1 MQDSSAQPDKAR
13 LSRTQR
19 LMMAVYAA
27 TVFVGA
33 FLLFQVQPLIGKFI
47 LPWFGGSPEVWTTC
61 MLFFQV
67 LLLAGYAYAHVIV
80 TYLPRPGQA
89 TIHIVLLV
97 AAVALLPILPA
108 ATWNP
113 DSTENPMVHIL
124 LLLTL
129 CVGLPY
135 FILSATGPLIQGWFS
150 RTLPHKSPYRLYSLS
165 NAASLLALVSYPL
178 VVEPLLSRQVQART
192 WGWGLAVFALLSTAA
207 ALLLW
212 THKPAGHKTGE
223 TRHPGIA
230 TTPRPDRRR
239 WLLWLAL
246 PAGASVVLL
255 AVTNK
260 ICQDITVVPLFW
272 VLPLAVYLLS
282 FIICFHSERWY
293 ARNVWVSAFILSFIA
308 LIAVTAL
315 TAEISAAWYILI
327 HTAALFACCMVFH
340 GELYRIRPDAK
351 HLTGFY
357 LMIATGGALGG
368 FFVVVVAPLIFN
380 TYFELYVGL
389 LMCCLFVLLS
399 DRAGT
404 FASGKRRVVW
414 VCLICSAGVAG
425 FVMQDNKLGLRGKAI
440 ATERNFFGVLTVW
453 ERESKNPARHHF
465 VMQHGTTNHGLQ
477 FADPAKH
484 AEPTAYYSRKSGVG
498 LAMQYMSRKDNRRV
512 GIIGL
517 GVGTIAAYGRP
528 GDHFTFYEINP
539 EVERQAK
546 EYFTYLADCKAKV
559 DVILGDAR
567 LTLERLDNQ
576 QFDLLVL
583 DAFTGDAVP
592 VHLLTKEA
600 FEIYLGHLKPDGL
613 IAMHIST
620 NHVDL
625 QSVVRRLAAHF
636 ALPTAWIETHR
647 NDAKGIFDSDW
658 IILARGKEFQSH
670 PQIKISKTEYKAPLE
685 NISLWTD
692 NHANLFQV
700 LK

>member
-1 MQDSSAQPDKAR
+1 MQDSSAQPDNAR
-13 LSRTQR
+13 IGHWQR
-19 LMMAVYAA
+19 LMMAVFAA

-67 LLLAGYAYAHVIV
+67 LLLAGYAYAHLVV
-80 TYLPRPGQA
+80 TYFPRSLQA
-89 TIHIVLLV
+89 TIQIVLLV

-108 ATWNP
+108 ATWKP
-113 DSTENPMVHIL
+113 DGTESPMVHIL
-124 LLLTL
+124 LLLTV

-135 FILSATGPLIQGWFS
+135 FILSATGPLIQGWFG
-150 RTLPHKSPYRLYSLS
+150 RTLPGKSPYRLYSLS
-165 NAASLLALVSYPL
+165 NAASLLALLSYPL
-178 VVEPLLSRQVQART
+178 VVEPLLARQTQAQV
-192 WGWGLAVFALLSTAA
+192 WGWGLTAFALLSIAA

-212 THKPAGHKTGE
+212 THKPAGDKTCR
-223 TRHPGIA
+223 TKHTA
-230 TTPRPDRRR
+230 TPAPRPDRRR

-293 ARNVWVSAFILSFIA
+293 VRNVWVTAFILSFIA
-308 LIAVTAL
+308 LVAATSL
-315 TAEISAAWYILI
+315 TAEISAAWYIFI
-327 HTAALFACCMVFH
+327 HTAALFTCCMVFH
-340 GELYRIRPDAK
+340 GELYAIRPDAK

-399 DRAGT
+399 ESTGAVGSAR
-404 FASGKRRVVW
+404 RRVVW
-414 VCLICSAGVAG
+414 ICLICIAGAAG
-425 FVMQDNKLGLRGKAI
+425 FVMQSKRLGLGGKAI
-440 ATERNFFGVLTVW
+440 AADRNFFGILTVW
-453 ERESKNPARHHF
+453 EKEPDDPARHHF
-465 VMQHGTTNHGLQ
+465 VMQHGMTNHGLQ
-477 FADPAKH
+477 FTDPARRT
-484 AEPTAYYSRKSGVG
+484 EPAAYFSRKSGVG
-498 LAMQYMSRKDNRRV
+498 LAMQYTSHKDNRRV

-517 GVGTIAAYGRP
+517 GVGTIAAYARQ

-539 EVERQAK
+539 QVEHQAR
-546 EYFTYLADCKAKV
+546 EYFTYLADCKGKV

-567 LTLERLDNQ
+567 LTLERLPSE

-600 FEIYLGHLKPDGL
+600 FDIYLKHLNPNGL

-636 ALPTAWIETHR
+636 GLSTAWIETHR

-658 IILARGKEFQSH
+658 IILARNKDFQSN
-670 PQIKISKTEYKAPLE
+670 PQIKTATTQYKNPPKD
-685 NISLWTD
+685 ISLWTD
-692 NHANLFQV
+692 NHANLLQV

>member
-1 MQDSSAQPDKAR
+1 MI
-13 LSRTQR
+13 
-19 LMMAVYAA
+19 AVYAA

-67 LLLAGYAYAHVIV
+67 LLLAGYAYAHLVV
-80 TYLPRPGQA
+80 TYLPRPLQA

-108 ATWNP
+108 ATWRP
-113 DSTENPMVHIL
+113 VDTENPMVHIL
-124 LLLTL
+124 LLLTV

-135 FILSATGPLIQGWFS
+135 FILSATGPLIQGWFG

-165 NAASLLALVSYPL
+165 NTASLLALVSYPL
-178 VVEPLLSRQVQART
+178 VVEPLLARQPQARA
-192 WGWGLAVFALLSTAA
+192 WGWGLAVFAMLSTAA

-212 THKPAGHKTGE
+212 TSSSKPSRPGE
-223 TRHPGIA
+223 TKHTA
-230 TTPRPDRRR
+230 TSMPRPDRRR
-239 WLLWLAL
+239 GLLWIAL

-293 ARNVWVSAFILSFIA
+293 VRNVWVTAFILSFIA
-308 LIAVTAL
+308 LVAATSL
-315 TAEISAAWYILI
+315 TAEISAAWYIGI
-327 HTAALFACCMVFH
+327 HTAALFTCCMVFH

-399 DRAGT
+399 DSAGT
-404 FASGKRRVVW
+404 LGSARRRVVW
-414 VCLICSAGVAG
+414 ICLICSAGVAG
-425 FVMQDNKLGLRGKAI
+425 FVMQDNRLGLGGKAI
-440 ATERNFFGVLTVW
+440 ASDRNFFGVLTVW
-453 ERESKNPARHHF
+453 EKESENPARHHF

-498 LAMQYMSRKDNRRV
+498 IAMQYMSSRDNRRV

-517 GVGTIAAYGRP
+517 GVGTIAAYGKE

-546 EYFTYLADCKAKV
+546 EYFTYLADCKGKV

-567 LTLERLDNQ
+567 LTLERLDNE

-625 QSVVRRLAAHF
+625 QSVVRRLAGHF
-636 ALPTAWIETHR
+636 ALSTAWIETHR
-647 NDAKGIFDSDW
+647 NEAKGIFDSDW
-658 IILARGKEFQSH
+658 IILARNKEFQSH
-670 PQIKISKTEYKAPLE
+670 PQIKTTKTEYKAPLKK
-685 NISLWTD
+685 ISLWTD
-692 NHANLFQV
+692 NYANLLQV

>member
-1 MQDSSAQPDKAR
+1 MQDSSAQPDNAR
-13 LSRTQR
+13 LGRTQR
-19 LMMAVYAA
+19 LMMAIYAA

-67 LLLAGYAYAHVIV
+67 LLLAGYAYAHLIV
-80 TYLPRPGQA
+80 TYLPRAGQA

-108 ATWNP
+108 AAWKP
-113 DSTENPMVHIL
+113 DGTENPMVHIL

-178 VVEPLLSRQVQART
+178 VVEPLLSRQSQART

-212 THKPAGHKTGE
+212 TSSSRPSGPGE
-223 TRHPGIA
+223 TKHTANP
-230 TTPRPDRRR
+230 TPRPDRRR
-239 WLLWLAL
+239 RLLWLAL

-255 AVTNK
+255 AATNK

-282 FIICFHSERWY
+282 FIICFHSEKWY
-293 ARNVWVSAFILSFIA
+293 VRNLWAGAFILSFIA
-308 LIAVTAL
+308 LVAATSL

-340 GELYRIRPDAK
+340 GELYRIRPDTK
-351 HLTGFY
+351 YLTGFY
-357 LMIATGGALGG
+357 LMVATGGALGG

-389 LMCCLFVLLS
+389 LMCCLFVLLNDS
-399 DRAGT
+399 AG
-404 FASGKRRVVW
+404 ALGSARRRVVW
-414 VCLICSAGVAG
+414 ICLICIAGAAG
-425 FVMQDNKLGLRGKAI
+425 FVMQGSRLGLHGKAI
-440 ATERNFFGVLTVW
+440 ASDRNFFGVLTVW
-453 ERESKNPARHHF
+453 EKESENPARHHF
-465 VMQHGTTNHGLQ
+465 VMQHGMTNHGLQ
-477 FADPAKH
+477 FTDPARR
-484 AEPTAYYSRKSGVG
+484 AEPTAYFSRKSGVG
-498 LAMQYMSRKDNRRV
+498 IAMQYMSSKDNRRV

-517 GVGTIAAYGRP
+517 GVGTIAAYGKE
-528 GDHFTFYEINP
+528 GGHFTFYEINP
-539 EVERQAK
+539 EVERQAR

-567 LTLERLDNQ
+567 LTLERLDSR

-636 ALPTAWIETHR
+636 QLSTAWIETHR

-658 IILARGKEFQSH
+658 IILAKNKKILNH
-670 PQIKISKTEYKAPLE
+670 PQIKTAKTEYKAPLKD
-685 NISLWTD
+685 ISLWTD
-692 NHANLFQV
+692 NHANLLQV

>member
-1 MQDSSAQPDKAR
+1 MI
-13 LSRTQR
+13 
-19 LMMAVYAA
+19 AVYAA

-67 LLLAGYAYAHVIV
+67 LLLAGYTYAHLVV
-80 TYLPRPGQA
+80 TYLPRPLQA
-89 TIHIVLLV
+89 TMHIVLLV
-97 AAVALLPILPA
+97 AAVALLPILPS
-108 ATWNP
+108 ATWKP

-124 LLLTL
+124 LLLTV

-165 NAASLLALVSYPL
+165 NAASLLALMSYPL
-178 VVEPLLSRQVQART
+178 VVEPLLARQTQART
-192 WGWGLAVFALLSTAA
+192 WGWGLAVFALLSTVA

-212 THKPAGHKTGE
+212 THKTAGDKTCQTKHTATPA
-223 TRHPGIA
+223 
-230 TTPRPDRRR
+230 PRPDRRR

-293 ARNVWVSAFILSFIA
+293 VPNVWITAFILSFIA
-308 LIAVTAL
+308 LVAVTSL

-327 HTAALFACCMVFH
+327 HTATLFACCMVFH

-351 HLTGFY
+351 YLTGFY
-357 LMIATGGALGG
+357 LMIATGGAMGG
-368 FFVVVVAPLIFN
+368 FFVVVVAPIIFN
-380 TYFELYVGL
+380 SYFELDVGL
-389 LMCCLFVLLS
+389 LLCCLYVVLNDSTGALGS
-399 DRAGT
+399 
-404 FASGKRRVVW
+404 KRRRLVW
-414 VCLICSAGVAG
+414 VCLICIAGAAG
-425 FVMQDNKLGLRGKAI
+425 FLLQGDKLGLHGKAI
-440 ATERNFFGVLTVW
+440 AAERNFFGVLTVW
-453 ERESKNPARHHF
+453 EKESKDPARHHF
-465 VMQHGTTNHGLQ
+465 VMQHGMIYHGLQ
-477 FADPAKH
+477 FADPAKR
-484 AEPTAYYSRKSGVG
+484 AEPTTYFSRKSGVG
-498 LAMQYMSRKDNRRV
+498 LAMQYMSSRENRRV

-517 GVGTIAAYGRP
+517 GVGTIATYARQ

-539 EVERQAK
+539 EVKHQAQT
-546 EYFTYLADCKAKV
+546 YFTYLADCKGKV
-559 DVILGDAR
+559 DIILGDAR
-567 LTLERLDNQ
+567 LSLERQ
-576 QFDLLVL
+576 QPQDFDVLVL

-592 VHLLTKEA
+592 VHLLTREA
-600 FEIYLGHLKPDGL
+600 FEIYLKHLKPDGL

-620 NHVDL
+620 HHVDL

-636 ALPTAWIETHR
+636 QLSTAWIETHS

-658 IILARGKEFQSH
+658 IILAKNKEFQNH
-670 PQIKISKTEYKAPLE
+670 PQIETSKTEYKAPLK

-692 NHANLFQV
+692 NHANLLQV

>member
-1 MQDSSAQPDKAR
+1 
-13 LSRTQR
+13 
-19 LMMAVYAA
+19 MMAVFAA

-67 LLLAGYAYAHVIV
+67 LLLAGYAYAHLIV
-80 TYLPRPGQA
+80 TYLPRPLQA

-108 ATWNP
+108 ATWKPDGAGNP
-113 DSTENPMVHIL
+113 IIHIL
-124 LLLTL
+124 LLLTV

-135 FILSATGPLIQGWFS
+135 FILSATGPLIQGWFGG
-150 RTLPHKSPYRLYSLS
+150 TLPGKSPYRLYSLS

-178 VVEPLLSRQVQART
+178 VVEPLLARHTQARA

-212 THKPAGHKTGE
+212 TNSSKTSGPGE
-223 TRHPGIA
+223 TKHTA
-230 TTPRPDRRR
+230 TPARRPDRRR

-293 ARNVWVSAFILSFIA
+293 VPNVWITAFILSFIA
-308 LIAVTAL
+308 LVAATSL
-315 TAEISAAWYILI
+315 TAEISAAWCIII
-327 HTAALFACCMVFH
+327 HTATLFACCMVFH

-351 HLTGFY
+351 YLTGFY

-380 TYFELYVGL
+380 SYFELDVGL
-389 LMCCLFVLLS
+389 LLCCLYVVLNDS
-399 DRAGT
+399 TGAPG
-404 FASGKRRVVW
+404 GKRRRLVW
-414 VCLICSAGVAG
+414 VCLICIAGAAG
-425 FVMQDNKLGLRGKAI
+425 FLMQAGKLGLHGKAI
-440 ATERNFFGVLTVW
+440 AAERNFFGVLTVW
-453 ERESKNPARHHF
+453 EKESNDPARRHL
-465 VMQHGTTNHGLQ
+465 VMQHGMTNHGLQ
-477 FADPAKH
+477 FTDPARRT
-484 AEPTAYYSRKSGVG
+484 EPTAYFSRKSGVG
-498 LAMQYMSRKDNRRV
+498 LAMQYTSSRENRRV

-517 GVGTIAAYGRP
+517 GVGTIATYAQD

-539 EVERQAK
+539 EVERQAQT
-546 EYFTYLADCKAKV
+546 YFTYLADCKGKV
-559 DVILGDAR
+559 DIILGDAR
-567 LTLERLDNQ
+567 LSLERQ
-576 QFDLLVL
+576 QPQEFDVLVL

-592 VHLLTKEA
+592 VHLLTREA
-600 FEIYLGHLKPDGL
+600 FEIYLKHLKPDGL

-625 QSVVRRLAAHF
+625 QSVVRRLAGHF
-636 ALPTAWIETHR
+636 ALSTAWIETHR

-658 IILARGKEFQSH
+658 IILAGSKEFQSH
-670 PQIKISKTEYKAPLE
+670 PQIKTLKTEYK
-685 NISLWTD
+685 S
-692 NHANLFQV
+692 
-700 LK
+700 

>member
-1 MQDSSAQPDKAR
+1 
-13 LSRTQR
+13 
-19 LMMAVYAA
+19 MMAVYAA

-67 LLLAGYAYAHVIV
+67 LLLAGYAYAHLIV
-80 TYLPRPGQA
+80 TYLPRSLQA
-89 TIHIVLLV
+89 TIHILLLV

-108 ATWNP
+108 TAWKP
-113 DSTENPMVHIL
+113 DGTQNPMAHIL
-124 LLLTL
+124 LLLTV

-135 FILSATGPLIQGWFS
+135 FILSSTGPLIQGWFG

-178 VVEPLLSRQVQART
+178 VVEPLLARHTQARA
-192 WGWGLAVFALLSTAA
+192 WGWALTAFALLSTAA

-212 THKPAGHKTGE
+212 THKPPGDKTCQ
-223 TRHPGIA
+223 TKHTA
-230 TTPRPDRRR
+230 TAAPRPDRRR

-293 ARNVWVSAFILSFIA
+293 VRNIWVTAFILSFIA
-308 LIAVTAL
+308 LVAATSL
-315 TAEISAAWYILI
+315 TAEISAAWYIFI
-327 HTAALFACCMVFH
+327 HTAVLFTCCMVFH
-340 GELYRIRPDAK
+340 GELYAIRPDAK
-351 HLTGFY
+351 YLTGFY

-389 LMCCLFVLLS
+389 LLCCLFVLLS
-399 DRAGT
+399 D
-404 FASGKRRVVW
+404 SGAALGSARRRVVW
-414 VCLICSAGVAG
+414 ICLICIAGAAG
-425 FVMQDNKLGLRGKAI
+425 FVMQSKRIGMGGKAI
-440 ATERNFFGVLTVW
+440 AADRNFFGILTVW
-453 ERESKNPARHHF
+453 EKEPDDPTRHHF
-465 VMQHGTTNHGLQ
+465 VMQHGMTNHGLQ
-477 FADPAKH
+477 FTDPARRT
-484 AEPTAYYSRKSGVG
+484 EPTAYFSRKSGVG
-498 LAMQYMSRKDNRRV
+498 LAMQYTSPKDSRRV

-517 GVGTIAAYGRP
+517 GVGTIAAYARP

-539 EVERQAK
+539 QVEHQAR
-546 EYFTYLADCKAKV
+546 EYFSYLSDCKGKV

-567 LTLERLDNQ
+567 LTLERLPSQ

-600 FEIYLGHLKPDGL
+600 FDIYLKHLKPDGL

-636 ALPTAWIETHR
+636 ALSTAWIETHR
-647 NDAKGIFDSDW
+647 NDTAGIFDSDW
-658 IILARGKEFQSH
+658 IILAKNKQFQTN
-670 PQIKISKTEYKAPLE
+670 PQIKTAKTEYKAPPKD
-685 NISLWTD
+685 ISLWTD
-692 NHANLFQV
+692 NHANLLQV